1 MDTKV
6 KPCRHC
12 GIPVEVP
19 DVSEFLFG
27 ILHRELSTQVS
38 CDKCIA
44 ISKKAAKEAQCM
56 AILRDMMPKSAMTP
70 DDGRLM
76 QARAFSEAFPK
87 SMNGKLNLVLNGPCR
102 TGKTYLAWQLMKS
115 ALMNGKSIGSLSG
128 AMIDVTQLAQL
139 TLPDVVLFDEF
150 SKVDFMDKA
159 AMRFVFNLVN
169 ARTEDKKV
177 TIFISN
183 ITPAELES
191 VATMAS
197 PMMAPSI
204 FARINES
211 KIARV
216 IS

>member
-1 MDTKV
+1 
-6 KPCRHC
+6 
-12 GIPVEVP
+12 
-19 DVSEFLFG
+19 
-27 ILHRELSTQVS
+27 
-38 CDKCIA
+38 
-44 ISKKAAKEAQCM
+44 
-56 AILRDMMPKSAMTP
+56 
-70 DDGRLM
+70 
-76 QARAFSEAFPK
+76 
-87 SMNGKLNLVLNGPCR
+87 
-102 TGKTYLAWQLMKS
+102 MKS

-128 AMIDVTQLAQL
+128 AMMDVTQLAQL

-191 VATMAS
+191 VATIAS

>member
-1 MDTKV
+1 
-6 KPCRHC
+6 
-12 GIPVEVP
+12 
-19 DVSEFLFG
+19 
-27 ILHRELSTQVS
+27 
-38 CDKCIA
+38 
-44 ISKKAAKEAQCM
+44 M
-56 AILRDMMPKSAMTP
+56 AILRDMMPKSAMTA

-76 QARAFSEAFPK
+76 QARVFSEAFPK
-87 SMNGKLNLVLNGPCR
+87 SMNRKLNLVLNGPCR

-128 AMIDVTQLAQL
+128 AMMDVTQLAQL